1 MKKNTIK
8 LVGTTAAV
16 LLLVTGC
23 GKVPKL
29 ENGQD
34 AVITLNGK
42 NISVDTLYGEMK
54 DRYALSILLD
64 LMDTEILDQKY
75 EDTDEIKKE
84 IDDQVS
90 LMVKQYGKGSEAT
103 LLQQTYSA
111 WGIDNMDD
119 LKAYLKLQ
127 YKRNKAVEDYA
138 KSKVTDKEI
147 NKSYEEDIFGDIS
160 AKHILISPEVTSS
173 MTDAEK
179 KAAEEAALKEANEI
193 ISKLKNGEDFS
204 ELAKKYSDD
213 ESTASNGGT
222 LADFAHGSMLSVF
235 EEAAKKLEV
244 GKYTTTP
251 VKTSYGYHII
261 LKVSQKDKPSLDTV
275 KEDII
280 EELASDKL
288 NSDATLQI
296 TALEELRKDYKVEIQ
311 DDTLKSQYETYLK
324 NAKENAKNSNNN

>member
-34 AVITLNGK
+34 AVITLSGK

-64 LMDTEILDQKY
+64 LMDTEILNQKY

-103 LLQQTYSA
+103 LLQKTYST

-193 ISKLKNGEDFS
+193 IAKLKNGEDFS
-204 ELAKKYSDD
+204 ELAKQYSDD
-213 ESTASNGGT
+213 ESNASNGGT
-222 LADFAHGSMLSVF
+222 LADFAHGSRVSEF

-244 GKYTTTP
+244 RKYTTTP
-251 VKTSYGYHII
+251 VKTTYGYHII
-261 LKVSQKDKPSLDTV
+261 LKVAQKDKPSLDTV

-280 EELASDKL
+280 EELANNKL
-288 NSDATLQI
+288 NDDATLQI

-324 NAKENAKNSNNN
+324 NAKENIKKNNQ

>member
-8 LVGTTAAV
+8 LVGATSI
-16 LLLVTGC
+16 LLLLATGC

-34 AVITLNGK
+34 AIITLNGN
-42 NISVDTLYGEMK
+42 NISVDTLYSEMK
-54 DRYALSILLD
+54 DKYALNVILD
-64 LMDTEILDQKY
+64 LMDTEILNQKY
-75 EDTDEIKKE
+75 EDTDEIKTE
-84 IDDQVS
+84 IDNEVN
-90 LMVKQYGKGSEAT
+90 LMVKQYGEGSESK

-111 WGIDNMDD
+111 WGIDNMND
-119 LKAYLKLQ
+119 LRDYLKLQ
-127 YKRNKAVEDYA
+127 YKRNKAIEDYA
-138 KSKVTDKEI
+138 KSIVTDKEI

-160 AKHILISPEVTSS
+160 AKHILISPEVTST

-204 ELAKKYSDD
+204 ELAKEYSDD
-213 ESTASNGGT
+213 ESNASNGGT
-222 LADFAHGSMLSVF
+222 LSDFTHGSMV
-235 EEAAKKLEV
+235 EEIEKAAKNLEV

-261 LKVSQKDKPSLDTV
+261 YKVAQKDKPELDKV

-280 EELASDKL
+280 EELANEKL
-288 NSDATLQI
+288 NDDATLQI
-296 TALEELRKDYKVEIQ
+296 TALEKIREDYKVEIQ

-324 NAKENAKNSNNN
+324 NAKESLKKDN

>member
-8 LVGTTAAV
+8 LVGTTAA
-16 LLLVTGC
+16 LLLVVTGC

-34 AVITLNGK
+34 AVITLNGN
-42 NISVDTLYGEMK
+42 NISVDTLYSEMK
-54 DRYALSILLD
+54 DKYALSVLLD
-64 LMDTEILDQKY
+64 LMDTEILNQKY
-75 EDTDEIKKE
+75 EDTDEIKTE
-84 IDDQVS
+84 IENEVS
-90 LMVKQYGKGSEAT
+90 LMVKQYGNGSEST

-119 LKAYLKLQ
+119 LKDYLKLQ

-138 KSKVTDKEI
+138 KSIVTDKEI
-147 NKSYEEDIFGDIS
+147 NKSYENDIFGDIS

-179 KAAEEAALKEANEI
+179 TAAEEAALKEANEI

-204 ELAKKYSDD
+204 ELAKEYSDD

-222 LADFAHGSMLSVF
+222 LSDFAHGSMVEEF
-235 EEAAKKLEV
+235 EKAAKNLEV

-251 VKTSYGYHII
+251 VKTTYGYHII
-261 LKVSQKDKPSLDTV
+261 YKVSQKDKPELDKV
-275 KEDII
+275 KDDII
-280 EELASDKL
+280 EELANDKL
-288 NSDATLQI
+288 NDDATLQI
-296 TALEELRKDYKVEIQ
+296 TALEKLREDYKVEIQ
-311 DDTLKSQYETYLK
+311 DDTLKNQYEKYLK
-324 NAKENAKNSNNN
+324 NAKESLKEED